1 MPPAPCVLALIAAGA
16 MVPVRHRGGEEG
28 ARPMTND
35 VEATEEQSS
44 SWKLLAAALVVGVIV
59 AMGVIL
65 SVRGFTGD
73 DADSTT
79 AAPSSSAPTDSSENS
94 GSLSAAPT
102 ATWTLIADFAVPAT
116 KAGPGEV
123 QEDGLRYC
131 YAHTREGVVL
141 AAANFAGLDRDPPLT
156 VQVADK
162 LIAPGPGREIQRQA
176 SEETTVT
183 TTPDPLRL
191 QIAGV
196 RIINYSGSE
205 STVDLLMRGND
216 GKYVAQQF
224 EMVWTEGDWRLAISD
239 DGQLK
244 SEARSVP
251 DATGYLTWSDA

>member
-1 MPPAPCVLALIAAGA
+1 
-16 MVPVRHRGGEEG
+16 MVPMSHRGGEEG
-28 ARPMTND
+28 ARPMAHH
-35 VEATEEQSS
+35 VESTEEKSPR
-44 SWKLLAAALVVGVIV
+44 WKLLAAALVVGVVV

-79 AAPSSSAPTDSSENS
+79 AAPSSAPTDTNDSVCGLPGNENS

-116 KAGPGEV
+116 KAGPGVV
-123 QEDGLRYC
+123 QEDGLRHC
-131 YAHTREGVVL
+131 YAHTPEGVVL
-141 AAANFAGLDRDPPLT
+141 AAANFAGMDRDPT
-156 VQVADK
+156 RTAQVADK
-162 LIAPGPGREIQRQA
+162 LIAPGPGREIRRQA
-176 SEETTVT
+176 SEETTAT

-196 RIINYSGSE
+196 QVITYSGSA
-205 STVDLLMRGND
+205 STVDLLMRGTD

-224 EMVWTEGDWRLAISD
+224 EMVWAEGDWRLAISD

-244 SEARSVP
+244 SEPRSVP
-251 DATGYLTWSDA
+251 DATGHLPWSDT